1 MNKAEYAQK
10 YEIGALSAIGQLATI
25 IAPLLYLLGR
35 KYASAYFDSLG
46 CGWVISHL
54 TIQESI
60 LYSLPVT
67 VPILAAI
74 FLSLEILIN
83 GTSYQTLR
91 RTLIYAFIA
100 LLLIV
105 TICRFFWSFSYLEA
119 TSRLFAYGFFT
130 SFGIYVS
137 EIFLAV
143 KRNDAPNLKS
153 AIAWIVGSTVVV
165 YGTAAT
171 LGSVDAS
178 RVLES
183 PEKFFPLITKG
194 PAYGRPQA
202 LRLVSKVGDKYLL
215 IDQVSGKNLFRIE
228 SNIDGYIIQSLDG
241 VR

>member
-1 MNKAEYAQK
+1 MKKVEHVQK
-10 YEIGALSAIGQLATI
+10 DEIGALSAIAQLTTI

-60 LYSLPVT
+60 FYSLPIT

-74 FLSLEILIN
+74 FLSLEILLN

-100 LLLIV
+100 FFLIV
-105 TICRFFWSFSYLEA
+105 TVCSFFWSFNYLEA
-119 TSRLFAYGFFT
+119 MSRLFAYGFFV
-130 SFGIYVS
+130 SFGIYIS

-143 KRNDAPNLKS
+143 KRNDAPNLKA
-153 AIAWIVGSTVVV
+153 AIAWVIGSTVII
-165 YGTAAT
+165 YGAAAT

-178 RVLES
+178 RALES
-183 PEKFFPLITKG
+183 PEKIFPLMTKG
-194 PAYGRPQA
+194 SAYGRPQA
-202 LRLVSKVGDKYLL
+202 LRLVSKIGDKYLL
-215 IDQVSGKNLFRIE
+215 IDQASGKNLFRIE
-228 SNIDGYIIQSLDG
+228 SNIDGYIIQSLDNI
-241 VR
+241 R